1 MIDLANKSNRD
12 LENQLLIEC
21 SQRLRNSAQT
31 DRILRLFEHT
41 LDWKYILTVARKNAV
56 FPLVGRNLIQNFSD
70 SLPSATRDIL
80 NEQLHAH
87 LQRNMFL
94 TGKLLE
100 IVQAFE
106 ASDISILPFKGPL
119 LAAQVYGDLSVR
131 QYVDLDILVQPK
143 QLESAVRLLQ
153 DEGYTPIS
161 SIDWLNKS
169 NWHLRDKKDIYFRS
183 DDGLVNVELH
193 WKLSG
198 SHFALPFEMNG
209 LWARLENFSLANVNL
224 KTLPFDDL
232 LIYLC
237 LHGSRHGWEQFG
249 WICDVNEL
257 ILSRDEINWDRLF
270 EKARQLGC
278 ENVLGLG
285 LYLVHEFFSRE
296 FPFRD
301 WEKVKNDPMFL
312 TFAKRIRSRLF
323 TESHVVMALG
333 DRYAYHLKLKEDRRD
348 KWRLHLHYILWYL
361 RIIFTPRTT
370 DTNIFNFPRG
380 LEPLYYLM
388 RPLRLFYNY
397 ALRSDKGGPFTVEH
411 PNKLKESEP
420 S

>member
-1 MIDLANKSNRD
+1 MTDQSNISKHD

-21 SQRLRNSAQT
+21 SQSLRNSART
-31 DRILRLFEHT
+31 DKISRFLEHT
-41 LDWKYILTVARKNAV
+41 LDWKYILAVSRKNAV
-56 FPLVGRNLIQNFSD
+56 FPLVGRNLIQNFSH
-70 SLPSATRDIL
+70 SLPSATRDVL
-80 NEQLHAH
+80 NKHLHAQS
-87 LQRNMFL
+87 QRNMFL

-100 IVQAFE
+100 IVKAFE
-106 ASDISILPFKGPL
+106 ASDVSILPFKGPL
-119 LAAQVYGDLSVR
+119 LAVQAYGDLSAR

-143 QLESAVRLLQ
+143 QLDAAIRLLQ

-161 SIDWLNKS
+161 NISWLNRS

-183 DDGLVNVELH
+183 SDGLVNVELH

-209 LWARLENFSLANVNL
+209 LWARLENFCLANVNL

-257 ILSRDEINWDRLF
+257 IGSRRVIDWERLI

-285 LYLVHEFFSRE
+285 LYLVHSFFDRE
-296 FPFRD
+296 FSFRE
-301 WEKVKNDPMFL
+301 WQKVKSDQMFV
-312 TFAKRIRSRLF
+312 TFAQRIHSQLF
-323 TESHVVMALG
+323 TESRVVMGLG

-348 KWRLHLHYILWYL
+348 KWKLHLHYILWYL
-361 RIIFTPRTT
+361 RIIFTPRTI
-370 DTNIFNFPRG
+370 DTNIFNFPRR

-397 ALRSDKGGPFTVEH
+397 ALRSGKGGT
-411 PNKLKESEP
+411 SR
-420 S
+420 